1 MLSYESYQPFLM
13 ARHEQWIYSLM
24 QKNLANGYRG
34 KKKKGNKIELMYK
47 THITTL
53 GIEVLPVDVT

>member
-1 MLSYESYQPFLM
+1 M